1 MTKGVRFERL
11 YRGSVYAMIFMAV
24 LALSIDATTDLPIA
38 MAYPLANIFIC
49 AYAYF
54 KIDTGLKSGFSRTQ
68 GTLLALL
75 SIPLVIAEVRL
86 GWRILESDLL
96 VLALGHWLTYLVW
109 IKILMPKSVE
119 DDWFIFLLGMVIVLT
134 AGVLS
139 QSDYVGE
146 CIFVWSIISLWALT
160 MFYLEREAARA
171 RHPGKKANL
180 TAEMRIRPD
189 DQPYLKLFDR
199 PFVFSGIRVVS
210 TALVMSALVFL
221 LIPRA
226 DRMSTSRRSG
236 SISRH
241 LTGFDEEVRL
251 GQLGEI
257 LENDT
262 IFMTVE
268 FFDEEDKT
276 TFPTAEPYWRGV
288 TMGEYENGQW
298 KRQGYVAGRLP
309 QNANMAGAIRQ
320 KIRQEAT
327 DSEIIFGLRPV
338 LRARSLM
345 RFRSPIFFN
354 SNDGTMIRRAYN
366 NAFDY
371 EVFSDPD
378 SSKPQIGESEPRG
391 ELRATLT
398 SVPDKLKTDLV
409 NLATPLLQNVSPL
422 DTEARARTLEAH
434 FLDPAIYAYTLEQ
447 TRVDP
452 NIDPVLDFLK
462 NRKEGHC
469 EYYASSLTLMLRAAG
484 IPARLVNGFK
494 GGDWNSLGQVMYV
507 REKYAHAWVE
517 AWVSTGPDDAGRWI
531 TLDPTPSNERQAS
544 IQNVGV
550 LGAIQQVTDFIRY
563 VWVFYIIGF
572 DAERQYRVLYEPIIA
587 LYQEARNGFLIII
600 QAFRDL
606 WTGAKGLS
614 SLYRIFSV
622 SGFVGGLA
630 ITVSAIVMLQL
641 LRFLFR
647 RFLAKYYRKRLG
659 EHGESQVEI
668 YRRLERLLAEL
679 TLARS
684 ANETPLEFSQRVGL
698 VLRDR
703 FMEAGLEGIPEIV
716 VNLFYQIRF
725 GEMPAD
731 PSRLL
736 ALNESLDRLE
746 LQIRQPVK

>member
-38 MAYPLANIFIC
+38 MLYPLMTIFIC
-49 AYAYF
+49 ARAYF
-54 KIDTGLKSGFSRTQ
+54 RVDTGQSPGISRTV
-68 GTLLALL
+68 GTLLALF
-75 SIPLVIAEVRL
+75 SIPLVVAEVRL
-86 GWRILESDLL
+86 GWRLLESDLL

-109 IKILMPKSVE
+109 IKISMPKSVE

-146 CIFVWSIISLWALT
+146 CIFVWSIISLWSLT

-180 TAEMRIRPD
+180 SAELRIRPD

-199 PFVFSGIRVVS
+199 PFVFSGIRVVC
-210 TALVMSALVFL
+210 TALLMSALVFL

-226 DRMSTSRRSG
+226 ERMSTSRRSG
-236 SISRH
+236 AISRH

-268 FFDEEDKT
+268 FFDEEGKT
-276 TFPTAEPYWRGV
+276 TFPAAEPYWRGV
-288 TMGEYENGQW
+288 TMGEYDNGQW
-298 KRQGYVAGRLP
+298 KRQTYAAGRFP
-309 QNANMAGAIRQ
+309 QNPSLAGAIRQ
-320 KIRQEAT
+320 KIRQEPT

-354 SNDGTMIRRAYN
+354 SADGTMFRRTYN
-366 NAFDY
+366 NAFEY

-378 SSKPQIGESEPRG
+378 TNKPQIGEDEPRDQI
-391 ELRATLT
+391 RSMLT
-398 SVPDKLKTDLV
+398 RVPAKLKNELV
-409 NLATPLLQNVSPL
+409 ELTAPIIKDISPN
-422 DTEARARTLEAH
+422 DTVAQARALEAH
-434 FLDPAIYAYTLEQ
+434 FLDPQIYAYTLEQ
-447 TRVDP
+447 SRVDP

-469 EYYASSLTLMLRAAG
+469 EYYASSLALMLRTAG

-517 AWVSTGPDDAGRWI
+517 AWVSNGPDDAGRWI
-531 TLDPTPSNERQAS
+531 TLDPTPSNERQAN
-544 IQNVGV
+544 IQYVGL

-606 WTGAKGLS
+606 WTGARGLS

-630 ITVSAIVMLQL
+630 IAISAIVILQIVRFL
-641 LRFLFR
+641 LRRFMSRFYAKR
-647 RFLAKYYRKRLG
+647 RG
-659 EHGESQVEI
+659 DMGESQVEI

-679 TLARS
+679 TLSRS
-684 ANETPLEFSQRVGL
+684 TNETPLEFSQRVGL
-698 VLRDR
+698 VLRER
-703 FMEAGLEGIPEIV
+703 FMEAGLVGIPEMV
-716 VNLFYQIRF
+716 VTLFYQIRF

-731 PSRLL
+731 PAKL
-736 ALNESLDRLE
+736 ASLHESLDRLE
-746 LQIRQPVK
+746 HQIRQPV

>member
-1 MTKGVRFERL
+1 MNGIRFERL

-38 MAYPLANIFIC
+38 MGYPLATIFIC
-49 AYAYF
+49 VWAYL
-54 KIDTGLKSGFSRTQ
+54 KVDTGLKTGISRPR
-68 GTLLALL
+68 GTFLALL
-75 SIPLVIAEVRL
+75 SMPLVIAEVRL
-86 GWRILESDLL
+86 GWRLLESDLL

-109 IKILMPKSVE
+109 IKICMPKSVE

-139 QSDYVGE
+139 QSDLVGE
-146 CIFVWSIISLWALT
+146 CIFVWAIISLWSLT

-171 RHPGKKANL
+171 RHPEKKANL
-180 TAEMRIRPD
+180 PANYRIKTSE
-189 DQPYLKLFDR
+189 QPYLKLFDR
-199 PFVFSGIRVVS
+199 PFLYSGLRVVC
-210 TALVMSALVFL
+210 TALIMSALVFL
-221 LIPRA
+221 FIPRA
-226 DRMSTSRRSG
+226 ERMSSSRRSG
-236 SISRH
+236 ALSRH

-268 FFDEEDKT
+268 FFDEEGKT
-276 TFPTAEPYWRGV
+276 TYPTEEPYWRGV

-298 KRQGYVAGRLP
+298 KRQTYAAGRFP
-309 QNANMAGAIRQ
+309 NNQKTQGVIRQ
-320 KIRQEAT
+320 KIRQEPT

-354 SNDGTMIRRAYN
+354 SADGTMFRRAYN
-366 NAFDY
+366 NAYEY
-371 EVFSDPD
+371 EVFSETDQN
-378 SSKPQIGESEPRG
+378 KPQQGEDEPQQRIKDQ
-391 ELRATLT
+391 LT
-398 SVPDKLKTDLV
+398 SIPKSMKAELTALADPIIR
-409 NLATPLLQNVSPL
+409 NLSPL
-422 DTEARARTLEAH
+422 DTQAKARAIEAH
-434 FLDPAIYAYTLEQ
+434 FLDPQIYAYTLEQ

-469 EYYASSLTLMLRAAG
+469 EYYASSLALMLRSVG

-531 TLDPTPSNERQAS
+531 TLDPTPSNERREN
-544 IQNVGV
+544 IQSRGL
-550 LGAIQQVTDFIRY
+550 LGAFRQATDFIRY

-600 QAFRDL
+600 QAIRDL
-606 WTGAKGLS
+606 WTGAKGFS

-622 SGFVGGLA
+622 SGFLGGLGLAVAA
-630 ITVSAIVMLQL
+630 IIMLQFFRFV
-641 LRFLFR
+641 LRRL
-647 RFLAKYYRKRLG
+647 LAKYFNRQKSD
-659 EHGESQVEI
+659 HGESQVEI

-679 TLARS
+679 TLVRS
-684 ANETPLEFSQRVGL
+684 SNETPLEFSRRVGI
-698 VLRDR
+698 VLRER
-703 FMEAGLEGIPEIV
+703 FMEAGMEGIPEMV

-725 GEMPAD
+725 GEMAVD
-731 PSRLL
+731 PNQLSSLQQ
-736 ALNESLDRLE
+736 NLDRLE
-746 LQIRQPVK
+746 QQIRQPA